1 LAAHDVDQEIK
12 ECALLATSS
21 LLSELHPSLV
31 KKQTTRLS
39 VLLLERLKNET
50 TRIPALRTLSAI
62 CSSPQ
67 GTEIDFAGPK
77 GNQGILKPALEVMA
91 GFLQMQSRSLR
102 QTALEALDV
111 VIQHHGSTIK
121 PKQLATDLY
130 SSLLQE
136 LAELVVDTDLHISH
150 LSLRASISALKVCPD
165 AGPSVKDHLLPRVL
179 VLSSSPL
186 LQDLALESLLA
197 HLEQV
202 VISNA
207 VDFQELLEMLR
218 GRLEKAAESKHAIYN
233 LAQCIAV
240 ITSVTTPENQQG
252 VVTEFLQT
260 LDGSVTPSSE
270 GEEIEL
276 RKVQLALL
284 VSGDLGRMV
293 DLGTIIMDDVKDDD
307 TNVPSKLT
315 TIYMGYFD
323 SPSEDLTN
331 ASSYALGRAAVGDT
345 QSIFLQAIVN
355 SLDDDNNEKQQYLLL
370 SALRGFIQSSYAQS
384 GGEGIASNL
393 PLILPHVINHASDEK
408 EGVRSMAAEC
418 LGSLTCMQ
426 PAIMCEKLCTLA
438 EEHSAITVTEKG
450 TVEKE
455 DTTSQKN
462 AYVCWTVAISFKHAI
477 AGKADPAQLTQ
488 SVPKLLTL
496 LLDQKELGARNA
508 TLLMVYSAVHHMPQ
522 LVSGSIMKEQITP
535 ALYEVAAFKLE
546 RKIDL
551 GPFSHKV
558 DDALPLR
565 KAALSIFATSLENLP
580 GSFDIG
586 PFLPVLK
593 LTLKDVEDIQLQ
605 AHQIVIAMC
614 ARPHTTSYM
623 VAAAEDFVEPLEK
636 TMHKKVGTKTG
647 TELERL
653 IDWKKSALRT
663 MVALS
668 KVEGTMN
675 SRKFADFVERI
686 SANSKFRAALEAI
699 KEER

>member
-1 LAAHDVDQEIK
+1 MNIIHTGIPILY
-12 ECALLATSS
+12 
-21 LLSELHPSLV
+21 LLSTHV
-31 KKQTTRLS
+31 
-39 VLLLERLKNET
+39 
-50 TRIPALRTLSAI
+50 
-62 CSSPQ
+62 
-67 GTEIDFAGPK
+67 
-77 GNQGILKPALEVMA
+77 
-91 GFLQMQSRSLR
+91 
-102 QTALEALDV
+102 
-111 VIQHHGSTIK
+111 
-121 PKQLATDLY
+121 Y
-130 SSLLQE
+130 S
-136 LAELVVDTDLHISH
+136 
-150 LSLRASISALKVCPD
+150 RASISALKVCPD

-202 VISNA
+202 VHSNA
-207 VDFQELLEMLR
+207 VDFQDLLEMLR
-218 GRLEKAAESKHAIYN
+218 GRLEKASESKHAIYN

-240 ITSVTTPENQQG
+240 ITSVTTLENQQG
-252 VVTEFLQT
+252 VVTAFLHT

-270 GEEIEL
+270 GEDIAL
-276 RKVQLALL
+276 HKVQLALL

-293 DLGTIIMDDVKDDD
+293 DLGTIMDDFKDDN
-307 TNVPSKLT
+307 NVPSKLN

-345 QSIFLQAIVN
+345 HSIFLHAIVN
-355 SLDDDNNEKQQYLLL
+355 SLDDDNNEKKQYLLL

-426 PAIMCEKLCTLA
+426 PAIMCEKLYTLA
-438 EEHSAITVTEKG
+438 EEHSAITVTDKG

-462 AYVCWTVAISFKHAI
+462 AFVCWTVAISLKHAI

-488 SVPKLLTL
+488 YFPKLLKL

-586 PFLPVLK
+586 QFLPVLK
-593 LTLKDVEDIQLQ
+593 ITLKDVEDIQLQ

-614 ARPHTTSYM
+614 ARQHTTSYM

-636 TMHKKVGTKTG
+636 TMHRKVGTKTG

-668 KVEGTMN
+668 NVEGTMN
-675 SRKFADFVERI
+675 SRKFAEFVDRI
-686 SANSKFRAALEAI
+686 SANSKFRSALEAI